1 MKVLQRVSLF
11 SLVIFFIFA
20 VPAQANGK
28 STDIKP
34 AKDVNPDPNIF
45 ETTIVAAPS
54 KITLAN
60 GKKVTVFAYNGQVP
74 GPEIRV
80 KQGDRVIVHFEN
92 KLPKEYPS
100 TIHWHGIELNNESD
114 GTLMTQGTVKPGSKF
129 TYDFIV
135 PRGGNHWYHPHV
147 RGSQVV
153 NAGLY
158 GPLIVEQPIE
168 RELIRENILPRR
180 DKTIVLSDMSV
191 IDGQLK
197 NIESTP
203 MLETMNGTEG
213 EHLLVNGHE
222 LPTIRAKVGQ
232 PLRLR
237 LINTSIS
244 RYFRLS
250 LPGHTLYRVGG
261 EGGLLSSVR
270 VEGGPIM
277 GMRKAMDNS
286 DYSGD
291 TGPIMIDQGYDQGE
305 SLLAPAQRADIV
317 IIPRGNAGDT
327 LTVLWKDFARGRHE
341 MKMPPMD
348 MGMDMGMM
356 MTEADDDGLRPDI
369 DLFKIKLHKKHYR
382 FGHKKHHEYT
392 INEGDELMDN
402 PGRLMADRQDSPI
415 KLQSNMM
422 AMMMD
427 MPKETWF
434 KIDDFSGVNGRTN
447 YRTATVGETLKWETH
462 NHTDMHHPFH
472 LHGYSFQPTMFMTMN
487 HEEGFMDMWMVN
499 SENEFI
505 DTINI
510 PPHTSVFYLFEVTER
525 PNYGAEVGTVSG
537 EGAIGDWVFHCHI
550 LQHGENGMMSFL
562 RIYE

>member
-1 MKVLQRVSLF
+1 
-11 SLVIFFIFA
+11 
-20 VPAQANGK
+20 
-28 STDIKP
+28 
-34 AKDVNPDPNIF
+34 
-45 ETTIVAAPS
+45 
-54 KITLAN
+54 
-60 GKKVTVFAYNGQVP
+60 
-74 GPEIRV
+74 
-80 KQGDRVIVHFEN
+80 
-92 KLPKEYPS
+92 
-100 TIHWHGIELNNESD
+100 
-114 GTLMTQGTVKPGSKF
+114 
-129 TYDFIV
+129 
-135 PRGGNHWYHPHV
+135 
-147 RGSQVV
+147 
-153 NAGLY
+153 
-158 GPLIVEQPIE
+158 
-168 RELIRENILPRR
+168 
-180 DKTIVLSDMSV
+180 
-191 IDGQLK
+191 
-197 NIESTP
+197 
-203 MLETMNGTEG
+203 ML
-213 EHLLVNGHE
+213 
-222 LPTIRAKVGQ
+222 
-232 PLRLR
+232 
-237 LINTSIS
+237 
-244 RYFRLS
+244 
-250 LPGHTLYRVGG
+250 
-261 EGGLLSSVR
+261 
-270 VEGGPIM
+270 
-277 GMRKAMDNS
+277 
-286 DYSGD
+286 
-291 TGPIMIDQGYDQGE
+291 
-305 SLLAPAQRADIV
+305 
-317 IIPRGNAGDT
+317 
-327 LTVLWKDFARGRHE
+327 
-341 MKMPPMD
+341 
-348 MGMDMGMM
+348 
-356 MTEADDDGLRPDI
+356 
-369 DLFKIKLHKKHYR
+369 KIKLHKKHYR